1 MKFHKFYSFFV
12 LFTILW
18 ASGCASSSSPKTANL
33 ILYPI
38 SEYTPDMERITT
50 SLFTVS
56 GKGGEPDQIYQVDA
70 PQELRAWFSP
80 DGNRVVILSWLMV
93 QKPDSTIPGASY
105 TLLTMDSDGKNAVT
119 WLKDFEVKYTA
130 CTVIAHFSADGKR
143 FLYIKPA
150 SVDCNEYQ
158 LYTAEAGGGGSRLI
172 DQADQIYAEFSP
184 KGDRLLV
191 SRLVRDTVNKKT
203 VSEIYYVN
211 ARGDSPEIVWSNQEA
226 VTIASATYGRSDQVL
241 LQVGNFRDAQVELSL
256 VSDDFKKQTPVAS
269 LLGTR
274 VYNPTF
280 SNDARYIGLG
290 RMGEINSIFTV
301 IDVGTGEVRDVSAW
315 NQSPFDF
322 SSSGKYLLVSAL
334 GSYGDVSAA
343 GINQMLLEPDGDLIE
358 TLSPPE
364 YYGSMIAPDGKR
376 LAYWTRD
383 SSTRETCL
391 NIRDLETDKVTPLS
405 RTCVA
410 GSTEIP
416 GFGYWR

>member
-1 MKFHKFYSFFV
+1 MKIHKFYCFFV
-12 LFTILW
+12 LITILG

-50 SLFTVS
+50 SVYTVS
-56 GKGGEPDQIYQVDA
+56 GKGGEPEKIYQVDA

-80 DGNRVVILSWLMV
+80 DGNRVVILSWHTV
-93 QKPDSTIPGASY
+93 KQPDSTIPGASY
-105 TLLTMDSDGKNAVT
+105 TLVTMDSDGKNAIT
-119 WLKDFEVKYTA
+119 WLKDFEVKYIA
-130 CTVIAHFSADGKR
+130 CTVSAQFSADGKR

-150 SVDCNEYQ
+150 SKDCEEYQ
-158 LYTAEAGGGGSRLI
+158 LYTAEAGGGGSKLI
-172 DQADQIYAEFSP
+172 DQANQISAEFSP

-211 ARGDSPEIVWSNQEA
+211 ARGGAPEIVWSNPEA
-226 VTIASATYGRSDQVL
+226 VTIASATYGGSDRVL
-241 LQVGNFRDAQVELSL
+241 LQVGDFGDGQVELSL
-256 VSDDFKKQTPVAS
+256 VSDDFKKKTPVAS
-269 LLGTR
+269 FPGIR
-274 VYNPTF
+274 AYSPTF

-290 RMGEINSIFTV
+290 RMSETNDIFTV
-301 IDVGTGEVRDVSAW
+301 IDVSTGEMRDVSAW
-315 NQSPFDF
+315 YQSPFDF
-322 SSSGKYLLVSAL
+322 SSNGKYLLVSAL
-334 GSYGDVSAA
+334 GSYGDISAV
-343 GINQMLLEPDGDLIE
+343 GINQMLLEPNGDLIE